1 MSPARS
7 AMKPQLLSSLGFI
20 LLSIS
25 SGVAGQLALKSGV
38 ARAAAA
44 VDSVSSVSTLLTAF
58 RSPLVW
64 LGLLLYGLGALA
76 WILVL
81 TRLDLSLAY
90 PFLALNFVLIAL
102 VSRWILGESI
112 PWLRWAGIGVICL
125 GILLIARSAR

>member
-1 MSPARS
+1 MRT
-7 AMKPQLLSSLGFI
+7 QLLSSLGFI
-20 LLSIS
+20 LLSVT
-25 SGVAGQLALKSGV
+25 SGVVGQLALKAGV
-38 ARAAAA
+38 TRAGATAADA
-44 VDSVSSVSTLLTAF
+44 VGPVSTLLTVF

-64 LGLLLYGLGALA
+64 LGLALYGLGALA

-102 VSRWILGESI
+102 ASRLVLGEEI
-112 PWLRWAGIGVICL
+112 PMLRWGGIGVICL